1 MKTFLKVKKML
12 SHEQLELYTKWIGE
26 SDSVMDAH
34 GLIYDNLGRSM
45 TEEELAQLTN
55 YRKNSADEAQIE
67 VSCRTLEDTTAPIGA
82 VTIDVKNSITLP
94 VKNKVARM
102 QELATQIADTY
113 RRKNADYGDSFG
125 ISVRKY
131 GIIAALTRMSDKW
144 NRLENLILNREKGND
159 NLVADESVLDTLL
172 DMATYCL
179 MTIMEIE

>member
-1 MKTFLKVKKML
+1 MKKNVRVKQML
-12 SHEQLELYTKWIGE
+12 SNEQVELYNKWIGE

-34 GLIYDNLGRSM
+34 GLIYDNLGRQL

-55 YRKNSADEAQIE
+55 YRKNRADGAQIE
-67 VSCRTLEDTTAPIGA
+67 VSCRTLEDATAPTGA
-82 VTIDVKNSITLP
+82 VIIDPKNSITLP

-144 NRLENLILNREKGND
+144 NRLENLILNMNQERN
-159 NLVADESVLDTLL
+159 VADESVLDTLL
-172 DMATYCL
+172 DMATYAL
-179 MTIMEIE
+179 MTYMEIERM